1 MYVYGVDGYKHASIR
16 DVLLAEGGHDSL
28 EDAVSCMDLMKWKV
42 KEDIKKEVRQMA
54 HAQQQLQ
61 V

>member
-1 MYVYGVDGYKHASIR
+1 MVWAIWAINTLRY

-54 HAQQQLQ
+54 HAQQQVQ